1 MERAKQSQRSQG
13 DRGFEEAIRPLAT
26 GCSGMIVNTTIGNL
40 LKTSPQLSPATHR
53 QLEIWLRLLD
63 SEDFSPVIKTQFE
76 MIDFL
81 VDLECRAEAVNRR
94 RKEFKVQIPQLK
106 AAGRIDQIRST
117 QAEVSSLEKQIDCL
131 HYERDCVLL
140 VGDTI
145 ASKMLDVDAIK
156 QFAQYPSPGFISGKE
171 GLEAEI
177 EAARHFLRDGYLVL
191 FNDLTHSLR
200 LGDLTLVKDDK
211 VRTFEVK
218 SRAPAYSEPETIRQI
233 VLPIG
238 IHSYIERD
246 VIHAPVKIPGRIEV
260 ARGMTR
266 IGSGFKEDW
275 HFNVGGALYKA
286 LRKSV
291 VAQVRLGKKIYLA
304 TSGKQVNQLRR
315 ALEVLTE
322 SGHWVIGNVRKRVT
336 DGADLPPF
344 TRWFKPNSAVE
355 IMSGELMVLSAF
367 CLEDL
372 VQLFAAKGVKATF
385 DPQQRDLFPISL
397 STLHIDEQK
406 GRFDYIGN
414 VGDWQRERVL
424 YSFLA
429 LESFVEICAFMIS
442 PEAHRQMMSK
452 FNSQQKSAI
461 PKTQ

>member
-1 MERAKQSQRSQG
+1 
-13 DRGFEEAIRPLAT
+13 
-26 GCSGMIVNTTIGNL
+26 MIVNTTIGNL
-40 LKTSPQLSPATHR
+40 LKTPPQLSAATRR
-53 QLEIWLRLLD
+53 QLEIWLRSLD
-63 SEDFSPVIKTQFE
+63 SEDFSPVAKTQFE

-81 VDLECRAEAVNRR
+81 VDLERR
-94 RKEFKVQIPQLK
+94 GVEFNGQKKQLKIQIPGLK
-106 AAGRIDQIRST
+106 AGGRLDQVRST
-117 QAEVSSLEKQIDCL
+117 QGEVSSLEKQIDCL

-171 GLEAEI
+171 GLKAEI
-177 EAARHFLRDGYLVL
+177 EAARRFLRDGNLVL

-218 SRAPAYSEPETIRQI
+218 SRASAYSEPETIRQI

-238 IHSYIERD
+238 IHSFIERD
-246 VIHAPVKIPGRIEV
+246 VLHGPVAIPGRTEV

-266 IGSGFKEDW
+266 VGSGFKEDW
-275 HFNVGGALYKA
+275 HDRAGGAIYKA

-291 VAQVRLGKKIYLA
+291 VAQVGLGKNIYLA
-304 TSGKQVNQLRR
+304 SFGNQINQLRR
-315 ALEVLTE
+315 AVELLTQ
-322 SGHWVIGNVRKRVT
+322 SGNWVIGNVRKRVT
-336 DGADLPPF
+336 DHGDLPPF

-355 IMSGELMVLSAF
+355 VMSGELIILSAF

-372 VQLFAAKGVKATF
+372 VQLFADKGVTAKVQ
-385 DPQQRDLFPISL
+385 PQQHDLFPIRL
-397 STLHIDEQK
+397 ITPHIEEQK
-406 GRFDYIGN
+406 GKIDYIGN
-414 VGDWQRERVL
+414 VGDWHRERVL

-429 LESFVEICAFMIS
+429 LESFVEICSFMIS
-442 PEAHRQMMSK
+442 PEAHQQMASK
-452 FNSQQKSAI
+452 VESQSKPSVQK
-461 PKTQ
+461 